1 MKVILS
7 QDVEQVGKAGTVLEV
22 ADGFGRNYL
31 IPRGF
36 ALPATARSIN
46 QVEHQKRVVADK
58 IAKTRKDA
66 EGLKGRLEDV
76 ACKIAREAGEEDKL
90 FGSVT
95 IRDIADALAEEG
107 IEVDHKKIVLDAPI
121 KHLGVY
127 TVEVKL
133 AAEVAA
139 KVKVWVVAK

>member
-1 MKVILS
+1 MKIILS

-31 IPRGF
+31 IPRGL

-46 QVEHQKRVVADK
+46 QIEHQKRIVADK
-58 IAKTRKDA
+58 IAKTRQDA

-107 IEVDHKKIVLDAPI
+107 IVVDHKKIVLDSPI

-127 TVEVKL
+127 TVDVKL
-133 AAEVAA
+133 AAEVVA

>member
-46 QVEHQKRVVADK
+46 QVEHQKRIVADQ
-58 IAKTRKDA
+58 IAKNRKDA
-66 EGLKGRLEDV
+66 EGLKARLEDV
-76 ACKIAREAGEEDKL
+76 ACKITREAGEEDKL

-95 IRDIADALAEEG
+95 VRDIADVLAEEG
-107 IEVDHKKIVLDAPI
+107 FEIDHRKVILDQPI
-121 KHLGVY
+121 KHLGVF

-133 AAEVAA
+133 ATDVVA

>member
-31 IPRGF
+31 IPRGM

-46 QVEHQKRVVADK
+46 QVEHQKRIVADK
-58 IAKTRKDA
+58 IATARKDA
-66 EGLKGRLEDV
+66 EGLKGRLENV
-76 ACKIAREAGEEDKL
+76 ACKVAREAGEEDKL

-107 IEVDHKKIVLDAPI
+107 IEIDHRKIVLDQPI

-127 TVEVKL
+127 SVEVKL
-133 AAEVAA
+133 STDVVA